1 MDSLNKLKEKR
12 KQIAHSLMENG
23 VNIIDWENT
32 YIDEEVQIERGVT
45 IGPCVVI
52 RGGTFIGENTVID
65 QNSRIENSFIGK
77 NVHIMSSYVLD
88 SKVGDHSKI
97 GPFAYIRPGSVIGED
112 CKIGDF
118 VEVKNSNIG
127 NGTKA
132 SHLTYIGDADLGENI
147 NLGCGV
153 VFVNYD
159 GSKKYRSKIED
170 NAFIGCNSNIISP
183 VKVGEGAYIAAGS
196 TVTEDIEPDALYIAR
211 SKGIQKKHWVKK
223 RGIWKNNTK

>member
-1 MDSLNKLKEKR
+1 MDILNEIKEKR
-12 KQIAHSLMENG
+12 RKIAISLVNKG
-23 VNIIDWENT
+23 VNLIDWEST
-32 YIDEEVQIERGVT
+32 YIDEEAEIASGVT
-45 IGPCVVI
+45 IGPGVTIKGKTV
-52 RGGTFIGENTVID
+52 IGENSYID
-65 QNSRIENSFIGK
+65 QNTRIEDSVIGE
-77 NVHIMSSYVLD
+77 NVEIMSSYIIE
-88 SKVGDHSKI
+88 SKVGNNTKI
-97 GPFAYIRPGSVIGED
+97 GPFAYLRPKSNVGED

-132 SHLTYIGDADLGENI
+132 SHLTYIGDADLGKNI

-159 GSKKYRSKIED
+159 GSKKYRATVSD
-170 NAFIGCNSNIISP
+170 NSFIGCNSNIVSP

-211 SKGIQKKHWVKK
+211 SKGIQKKNWVKE